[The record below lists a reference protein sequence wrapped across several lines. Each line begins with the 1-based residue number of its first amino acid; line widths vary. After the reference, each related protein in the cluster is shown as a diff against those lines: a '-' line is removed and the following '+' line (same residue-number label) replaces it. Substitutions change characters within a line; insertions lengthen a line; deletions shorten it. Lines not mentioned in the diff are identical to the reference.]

1 MDVQRMKLFE
11 NQLFQW
17 EDRLVDL
24 ENEISLIENQFQL
37 DLATYTQAEDN
48 IGQIE
53 RLLDAFE
60 DAVMQH
66 ENNKTKNPSIYYQ
79 NIDEIKLL
87 SRKIE
92 DFQYKFEDSRAKL
105 FNDEQISVL
114 EAANLIS
121 NSSARF
127 NRIVTTIQENQ

>member
-1 MDVQRMKLFE
+1 MKLFE